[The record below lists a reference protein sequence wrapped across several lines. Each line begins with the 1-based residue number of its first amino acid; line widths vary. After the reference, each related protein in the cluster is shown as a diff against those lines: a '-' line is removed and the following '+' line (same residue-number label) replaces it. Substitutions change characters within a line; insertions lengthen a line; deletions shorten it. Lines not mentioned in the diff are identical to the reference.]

1 MVQLLLL
8 YKTVLRRSL
17 IMYLH
22 VQLPYISINDD
33 DFASFSFTAG
43 FVALNNNIAVHW
55 AT

>member
-8 YKTVLRRSL
+8 YKTVLSRSQ

-33 DFASFSFTAG
+33 DFARFFLTAG
-43 FVALNNNIAVHW
+43 FVALHNKVA
-55 AT
+55 A